1 MKVNLLFR
9 EGESYTTDD
18 IPWNNKD
25 LERDLDLEI
34 LFDTMAAGD
43 PYIRDV
49 CRKTILNSLKDQE
62 TILWRQDVL
71 RDAINNQNL
80 VREIYTTIVETVNQ
94 AKKQL
99 FWIDRSGDP
108 EFVIHESI
116 NLLKLYFKAI
126 ERVREMGRGVLPLIR
141 SQGFRQLFDM
151 LLNEFDQEYVGMIS
165 EHLRNLGFPRGIPV
179 RGGLGMGNSLTGYT
193 LIVPE
198 TRPDGI
204 VKRIANLR
212 DPHYTYVVPERDESG
227 ARALG
232 DMRAR
237 SLRETADIVSESAEN
252 VLSFI
257 SRLREAIAFLLGCIN
272 LWNVLKS
279 IGVPVSFPVPRSD
292 AESGIHYEDLY
303 SVTLCLRI
311 HRTPVENSL
320 NVQNDSLIFI
330 TGANRG
336 GKSTLLRAMGQAQMM
351 MQAGMFVAAQSFST
365 SIASG
370 IFTHFKREEDSG
382 MTIGKLD
389 EELKR
394 MSEIIEH
401 VVPGSRIFFNESF
414 SSTNVRE
421 GSDIAIQV
429 INALLAKRM
438 KIIFVTHFNELAEA
452 YVGSAQRPTF
462 LRAERLQDGTRTF
475 KVLQAEPI
483 PTSFGYDIFLRVF
496 GKTDEFKGINQLG
509 NPGKP

>member
-1 MKVNLLFR
+1 MKLNLLFM
-9 EGESYTTDD
+9 EEESYVTDD

-25 LERDLDLEI
+25 LEKDLDLEI
-34 LFDTMAAGD
+34 MFDTMAAGD

-49 CRKTILNSLKDQE
+49 CRKTILNSLKDRE

-71 RDAINNQNL
+71 RDAISNQNL
-80 VREIYTTIVETVNQ
+80 VREIYTIIVETVNQ
-94 AKKQL
+94 AKKRL
-99 FWIDRSGDP
+99 FWIDRSKDP
-108 EFVIHESI
+108 QFIVYESV
-116 NLLKLYFKAI
+116 NVLKLYIKAI
-126 ERVREMGRGVLPLIR
+126 EGVREKGREVLPLIR

-151 LLNEFDQEYVGMIS
+151 LLNEFDQEYLGMIW
-165 EHLRNLGFPRGIPV
+165 EHLMNLGFPKGIPV

-198 TRPDGI
+198 TKPDGI
-204 VKRIANLR
+204 IKRIANLR
-212 DPHYTYVVPERDESG
+212 DPHYTYVIPENDESS
-227 ARALG
+227 ARALEE
-232 DMRAR
+232 MRAR
-237 SLRETADIVSESAEN
+237 SLSETAVIVRESAEN

-257 SRLREAIAFLLGCIN
+257 SRLREAIAFLFGCIN

-279 IGVPVSFPVPRSD
+279 IGVPVSFPVPKSD
-292 AESGIHYEDLY
+292 EDGGIHYEDLY
-303 SVTLCLRI
+303 SVTLCLRT
-311 HRTPVENSL
+311 HSPPVGNSL
-320 NVQNDSLIFI
+320 NIQNDSLIFI

-336 GKSTLLRAMGQAQMM
+336 GKSTLLMAMGQAQIM
-351 MQAGMFVAAQSFST
+351 MQAGMFVAAKSFSA

-382 MTIGKLD
+382 MTMGKLD

-429 INALLAKRM
+429 INALLVKRM
-438 KIIFVTHFNELAEA
+438 KIVFVTHFNELAEA
-452 YVGSAQRPTF
+452 YIGSPQNPTF
-462 LRAERLQDGTRTF
+462 LRAERLEDGTRTF
-475 KVLQAEPI
+475 KILQAEPI

-496 GKTDEFKGINQLG
+496 GKTDEFNELIN
-509 NPGKP
+509 